1 MSFTGLMICVAG
13 IFNVLDGLT
22 ALMKRDYYQVTAS
35 RLLFFDYTAW
45 GVIWLV
51 LGIAQFV
58 VGGAILARQ
67 PWAKAP
73 GIALAALVIIG
84 RFAFL
89 NASPVWSIIVIAF
102 SVLIIYGLVVSP
114 AGSVAL

>member
-1 MSFTGLMICVAG
+1 MSFTGLMVCVAG
-13 IFNVLDGLT
+13 IFNVLDGLA
-22 ALMKRDYYQVTAS
+22 ALLKRDYYQVTAS

-45 GVIWLV
+45 GVIWLI

-73 GIALAALVIIG
+73 GIALAALVIIAQ
-84 RFAFL
+84 FAFL

-102 SVLIIYGLVVSP
+102 CVLIIYGLVVSP